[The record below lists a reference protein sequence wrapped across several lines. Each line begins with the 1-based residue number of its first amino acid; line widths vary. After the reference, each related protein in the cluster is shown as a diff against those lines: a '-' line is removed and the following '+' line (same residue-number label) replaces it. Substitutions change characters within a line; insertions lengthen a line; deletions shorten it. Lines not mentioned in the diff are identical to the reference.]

1 MAIVG
6 NMVFMLNIFSHIIG
20 NIRNKESWKIEQW
33 WMSILRDVLCMILIF
48 WNFGKGLM
56 DFGNDPHDL
65 TIENG
70 SHVLTS
76 FESMDFY
83 MAIMPTFL
91 LKYINEM
98 FSLPIECV
106 WIAIPLNC
114 DHHLNLIPWHLNI
127 YKNEMQ
133 YLWLCCHSFF

>member
-1 MAIVG
+1 MNEYLTRCPMYDFDILK
-6 NMVFMLNIFSHIIG
+6 F
-20 NIRNKESWKIEQW
+20 WKGP
-33 WMSILRDVLCMILIF
+33 
-48 WNFGKGLM
+48 NG
-56 DFGNDPHDL
+56 FGNDPHDL

-83 MAIMPTFL
+83 VAIMPTFL

-106 WIAIPLNC
+106 
-114 DHHLNLIPWHLNI
+114 
-127 YKNEMQ
+127 
-133 YLWLCCHSFF
+133 